1 MVGFE
6 LEIKSFDSYRY
17 QEVIDALRENGLV
30 FQEKESRK
38 DFIIDYSGNSHD
50 EGRRVVGGYL
60 NVYGDKIVV
69 QIFLRNSHYKPTGSK
84 SLKEVI
90 DCL

>member
-1 MVGFE
+1 MVGFG
-6 LEIKSFDSYRY
+6 LEIKSFDSSRY

-50 EGRRVVGGYL
+50 EGRRVAAGYL
-60 NVYGDKIVV
+60 NAYNDDIVV
-69 QIFLRNSHYKPTGSK
+69 QIFLGNSHYKPRGSK

-90 DCL
+90 DGL